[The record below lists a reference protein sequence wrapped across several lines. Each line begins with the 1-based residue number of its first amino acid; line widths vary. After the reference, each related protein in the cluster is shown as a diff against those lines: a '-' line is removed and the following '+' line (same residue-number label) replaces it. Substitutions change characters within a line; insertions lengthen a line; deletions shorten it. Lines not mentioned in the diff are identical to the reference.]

1 MDSSILNTLDQGLIL
16 AFAVIGVLLT
26 FRILD
31 FPDLTVEG
39 SFPLGGAVIATLLV
53 SGMNPWLGIIAAVIC
68 GALAGALTGLLI
80 TALRINE
87 IIAGIVVAA
96 GMYSVNLLVMRAPNV
111 NLMGHDTIYS
121 LVLGGLGVP
130 ENSLNRAGVT
140 FVLLS
145 VSVAA
150 LIWFLNTDL
159 GLTIRAAGANKRMV
173 RALGMNTSVSLI
185 LAMMIGNGFVAA
197 SGALLTQAQGF
208 ADVNMGIGTL
218 VAAAASVV
226 IGETI
231 FGRRNLLVWCM
242 GAVAGALIYQGLLNI
257 GLRLGMPAFY
267 FKGVTAILMVLALY
281 VPTAIS
287 QYRQRHRPF
296 VDEEPE
302 PVVTTTVGSSL

>member
-1 MDSSILNTLDQGLIL
+1 MDSALLNTLDQGLIL

-39 SFPLGGAVIATLLV
+39 SFPLGAAVLSTFLV
-53 SGMNPWLGIIAAVIC
+53 ASMNPWLSLFVAVLC

-87 IIAGIVVAA
+87 IISGIVVAA
-96 GMYSVNLLVMRAPNV
+96 GMYSVNLVIMGAPNT
-111 NLMGHDTIYS
+111 NLIGRETIYS
-121 LVLGGLGVP
+121 SVLGLFGVAEGSLSRAAVTLGLLVI
-130 ENSLNRAGVT
+130 A
-140 FVLLS
+140 
-145 VSVAA
+145 VAA
-150 LIWFLNTDL
+150 LIWFLHTDL
-159 GLTIRAAGANKRMV
+159 GLTIRAAGANQRMV
-173 RALGMNTSVSLI
+173 RALGMNTSISLI
-185 LAMMIGNGFVAA
+185 VAMMIGNGFVAA
-197 SGALLTQAQGF
+197 SGALLSQAQGF

-231 FGRRNLLVWCM
+231 FGKRSLLIWCS

-257 GLRLGMPAFY
+257 ALRLGMPAYY
-267 FKGVTAILMVLALY
+267 FKGATAVLMVLALY
-281 VPTAIS
+281 VPSAIS

-296 VDEEPE
+296 HEEDLETRPLK
-302 PVVTTTVGSSL
+302 VSAQ